1 MRDSNPN
8 AFARQVHF
16 ANGFPPKGLV
26 RDVSPSTRS
35 SYPSPK
41 GHYVSL
47 DEVSPR
53 KGRTHR
59 VIPPLAKGRGQFCS
73 VRDRP
78 EDDRYRQR
86 PDPFQLPK
94 AAEKTGF
101 SASQIKHAKPKAI
114 RMCHSTEPP
123 TPPPA
128 TATVYNMKNL
138 ARRTVYSTPPNR
150 PTDGDLEDDIVTT
163 PSAELKSKNSRIISD
178 VENESIQAELAG
190 LGEVYQRVC
199 RGKIESLHSLLYPS
213 RRETKRGPMQYI
225 NTSAPVQLRTPRI
238 SQQTK
243 KPTKEKDVGAASAA
257 GSNGGEKIEND
268 HETTAAAVAIPG
280 LEIDAKNEN
289 SARPILIPL
298 PYIRS
303 DISVTIAGKQQKS
316 TYTAPYVYSSKA
328 YKPITRQAHAPNN
341 TSPAVINFNPMNIP
355 ELSRPGT
362 KGGVPVA
369 VKAATLTKAGVSVPH
384 ASMPSSMP
392 LPFLSSP
399 GPVVS
404 SPFKLSTPNHTPAL
418 CDTKTENREISE
430 VDAEERLGKLD
441 VESVDS
447 ELDYPIRLGAEG
459 LADEINALP
468 GNSDKNEAETE
479 TTAELTEKSGDE
491 RPGEEIQAKGIR
503 FSLTTVGGIDQG
515 VEIYDYNKRD
525 VESEEQAA
533 KHIKELEEIG
543 QKNINEY
550 TKLLEEHQHI
560 LEEVKQLEDE
570 ISKPSE

>member
-1 MRDSNPN
+1 M
-8 AFARQVHF
+8 FF
-16 ANGFPPKGLV
+16 
-26 RDVSPSTRS
+26 
-35 SYPSPK
+35 
-41 GHYVSL
+41 
-47 DEVSPR
+47 
-53 KGRTHR
+53 
-59 VIPPLAKGRGQFCS
+59 
-73 VRDRP
+73 
-78 EDDRYRQR
+78 
-86 PDPFQLPK
+86 
-94 AAEKTGF
+94 F
-101 SASQIKHAKPKAI
+101 SF
-114 RMCHSTEPP
+114 RF
-123 TPPPA
+123 
-128 TATVYNMKNL
+128 
-138 ARRTVYSTPPNR
+138 R
-150 PTDGDLEDDIVTT
+150 
-163 PSAELKSKNSRIISD
+163 
-178 VENESIQAELAG
+178 
-190 LGEVYQRVC
+190 
-199 RGKIESLHSLLYPS
+199 
-213 RRETKRGPMQYI
+213 
-225 NTSAPVQLRTPRI
+225 
-238 SQQTK
+238 
-243 KPTKEKDVGAASAA
+243 
-257 GSNGGEKIEND
+257 
-268 HETTAAAVAIPG
+268 
-280 LEIDAKNEN
+280 N

-447 ELDYPIRLGAEG
+447 ELDYPVRLGAEG
-459 LADEINALP
+459 LADEINVPP
-468 GNSDKNEAETE
+468 GNSDKNEEEAE

-491 RPGEEIQAKGIR
+491 RPGEEIEAKGIR

-515 VEIYDYNKRD
+515 VEIYDYNKRGGKVLALISGYHFILEGQILAQFLGKFTMLGLQLRD
-525 VESEEQAA
+525 KAA
-533 KHIKELEEIG
+533 ELVVNTVKLFSKNLLENVLLFLEER
-543 QKNINEY
+543 NA
-550 TKLLEEHQHI
+550 
-560 LEEVKQLEDE
+560 
-570 ISKPSE
+570 S

>member
-1 MRDSNPN
+1 MTSYNETVS
-8 AFARQVHF
+8 RQMSSGGKNFSYHSQCF
-16 ANGFPPKGLV
+16 F
-26 RDVSPSTRS
+26 SFRS
-35 SYPSPK
+35 
-41 GHYVSL
+41 
-47 DEVSPR
+47 R
-53 KGRTHR
+53 
-59 VIPPLAKGRGQFCS
+59 
-73 VRDRP
+73 
-78 EDDRYRQR
+78 
-86 PDPFQLPK
+86 
-94 AAEKTGF
+94 
-101 SASQIKHAKPKAI
+101 
-114 RMCHSTEPP
+114 
-123 TPPPA
+123 
-128 TATVYNMKNL
+128 
-138 ARRTVYSTPPNR
+138 
-150 PTDGDLEDDIVTT
+150 
-163 PSAELKSKNSRIISD
+163 
-178 VENESIQAELAG
+178 
-190 LGEVYQRVC
+190 
-199 RGKIESLHSLLYPS
+199 
-213 RRETKRGPMQYI
+213 
-225 NTSAPVQLRTPRI
+225 
-238 SQQTK
+238 
-243 KPTKEKDVGAASAA
+243 
-257 GSNGGEKIEND
+257 
-268 HETTAAAVAIPG
+268 
-280 LEIDAKNEN
+280 N

-441 VESVDS
+441 IESVDS
-447 ELDYPIRLGAEG
+447 ELDYPVRLGAED
-459 LADEINALP
+459 LADAINAPP
-468 GNSDKNEAETE
+468 GNSDKNEAGAE

-515 VEIYDYNKRD
+515 VEIYDYNKRGGNVLALISAYHFILKGQILAQFLRKFIIHGLHICD
-525 VESEEQAA
+525 KAA
-533 KHIKELEEIG
+533 MLVVNTVKLFW
-543 QKNINEY
+543 KNI
-550 TKLLEEHQHI
+550 LENV
-560 LEEVKQLEDE
+560 L
-570 ISKPSE
+570 